1 MPQKVA
7 NKKIYIDRGVN
18 IFCRTTQI
26 LYLFELY
33 IGGPTNDHIVLY
45 LIALKRKSIDKYVPF
60 QIIYINRQTD
70 KYTVGWKKVNRNLRF
85 IYNLHKIR
93 NKADLFSMRRKK
105 TCMTETWWFR
115 SSWEQNNKNSNFVT
129 ENNNVY
135 V

>member
-60 QIIYINRQTD
+60 QIIYIYRQTD

-85 IYNLHKIR
+85 IYNLHKIK

-105 TCMTETWWFR
+105 TCMTETWWLR

-129 ENNNVY
+129 ENNVY
-135 V
+135 E

>member
-85 IYNLHKIR
+85 IYNLHKIK

-129 ENNNVY
+129 ENNVY
-135 V
+135 E

>member
-33 IGGPTNDHIVLY
+33 IGGPTDDHIVSY

-60 QIIYINRQTD
+60 QIIYIDRQTD
-70 KYTVGWKKVNRNLRF
+70 KYTVG
-85 IYNLHKIR
+85 
-93 NKADLFSMRRKK
+93 
-105 TCMTETWWFR
+105 
-115 SSWEQNNKNSNFVT
+115 
-129 ENNNVY
+129 
-135 V
+135 

>member
-1 MPQKVA
+1 MKNCLFYRKHDVFVKFIQMPQKVA

-60 QIIYINRQTD
+60 QIIY
-70 KYTVGWKKVNRNLRF
+70 
-85 IYNLHKIR
+85 
-93 NKADLFSMRRKK
+93 
-105 TCMTETWWFR
+105 
-115 SSWEQNNKNSNFVT
+115 
-129 ENNNVY
+129 
-135 V
+135 